1 MSIKRAKR
9 YLGVAAITS
18 AIAAAGAPSGAA
30 IGVPSGWAAAT
41 LAGDS
46 APVAET
52 QAAGAETGFQWDD
65 AAVGAA
71 VAAAIGGL
79 TAALGGARRSRSS
92 RAQHVLS

>member
-1 MSIKRAKR
+1 MSMKRAMR
-9 YLGVAAITS
+9 YLGAAAITS

-30 IGVPSGWAAAT
+30 IGVPSGGAAPAV
-41 LAGDS
+41 AGDS
-46 APVAET
+46 VPVAET
-52 QAAGAETGFQWDD
+52 AAETESGFQWDD

-71 VAAAIGGL
+71 VAAAFGGL